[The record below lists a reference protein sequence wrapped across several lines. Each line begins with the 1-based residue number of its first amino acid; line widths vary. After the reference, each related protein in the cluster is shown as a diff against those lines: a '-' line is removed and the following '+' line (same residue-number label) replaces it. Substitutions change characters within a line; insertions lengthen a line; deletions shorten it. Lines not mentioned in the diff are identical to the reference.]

1 MIRYEGILQWI
12 VDGAMAY
19 EEEGLSPP
27 LVVQEATS
35 AYFESEDIFQQWL
48 ASCCDLDA
56 NAHENPTQL
65 FNSFKS
71 YTEEMNEPTGTDRE
85 FGQRLEKAG
94 FKRGNS
100 TAKGG
105 RFRRGLRLKT
115 CPEA

>member
-1 MIRYEGILQWI
+1 
-12 VDGAMAY
+12 MAY
-19 EEEGLSPP
+19 VEVGLSPP
-27 LVVQEATS
+27 LLFQVSSS

-48 ASCCDLDA
+48 ASCCDQDA

-85 FGQRLEKAG
+85 FRQRLEKAG
-94 FKRGNS
+94 FKRGSS

-105 RFRRGLRLKT
+105 RCRRGRRLIT

>member
-1 MIRYEGILQWI
+1 
-12 VDGAMAY
+12 MAY

-48 ASCCDLDA
+48 ASCCDQDV

-94 FKRGNS
+94 FKRGSS